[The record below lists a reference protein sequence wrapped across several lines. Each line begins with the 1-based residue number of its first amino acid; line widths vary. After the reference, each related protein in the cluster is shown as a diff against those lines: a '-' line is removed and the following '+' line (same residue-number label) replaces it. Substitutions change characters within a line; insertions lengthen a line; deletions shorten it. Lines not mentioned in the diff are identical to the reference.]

1 VSGLDLARET
11 LKLIEES
18 GAKDVLDYLAMI
30 HVDYPRVIIVKK
42 PEDILSE

>member
-18 GAKDVLDYLAMI
+18 GAKDIDDYLKMLD
-30 HVDYPRVIIVKK
+30 VEYPRVISMKK